1 MYWENKLEELGK
13 LAPVVLQMIQRG
25 KWTAQILANIRMS
38 GANQVVMGP
47 IGEGGTPAGA
57 ADDLWSKLVI
67 GFEPILLY
75 EPGKPVR
82 RIRYNARWED
92 VAIEVKPEVTTNGT
106 VRVETRAPV
115 DKPVP
120 ELPGG
125 NHEHKAIVVE
135 EEQPGGFDP
144 SE

>member
-38 GANQVVMGP
+38 GSNQVVMGP

-57 ADDLWSKLVI
+57 ADDLWSRMVI
-67 GFEPILLY
+67 GFEPILIY

-82 RIRYNARWED
+82 RVRYNARWED
-92 VAIEVKPEVTTNGT
+92 VAVEVKPEVTTNGT
-106 VRVETRAPV
+106 VRVEKREVV

-120 ELPGG
+120 ETVGA
-125 NHEHKAIVVE
+125 HEHKAIVVDE
-135 EEQPGGFDP
+135 PEGNVFHPDD
-144 SE
+144 